1 MPYNHVMSLTSLW
14 ISQKGEL
21 ASKHIQAMVGL
32 AGDGK
37 LRDGSNASEEF
48 REFLTN
54 VPSSMLARYANEC
67 LGEDKFLE
75 ASSALQDV
83 INEVGRRLGFTVQNG
98 LYRGKVN
105 EIGNDG
111 LWHSDDTSAIILEV
125 KTTAA
130 YTIDLD
136 TLANYRK
143 KLATENKI
151 DLEKSSILIVVG
163 RNEKTDSLEAQVRG
177 SRHAWDIRLIS
188 VDMLLRLVT
197 VKEDLETPQTVQKIR
212 QILRP
217 KEYTKVDEIIDL
229 VFSAAKDV
237 KEEEK
242 IQEELEPAEE
252 GEKKFTP
259 VNFREA
265 CITRL
270 QPQLKT
276 VLIKR
281 TAAFFSSSDEQVGV
295 ICLNSRKHE
304 QGTHSKYWFAFHP
317 HQKEAIAKYPH
328 GYVAFGC
335 GSADLIV
342 LIPAKEFVIW
352 LERFW
357 ITELED
363 HFYWHVRIV
372 GDKTKLT
379 MDTKAGFGPIDV
391 TQYLVK

>member
-1 MPYNHVMSLTSLW
+1 
-14 ISQKGEL
+14 
-21 ASKHIQAMVGL
+21 MVGL

-37 LRDGSNASEEF
+37 LRDGGKASEEF

-54 VPSSMLARYANEC
+54 VPSSLLARYANEC
-67 LGEDKFLE
+67 LGSEKFPE
-75 ASSALQDV
+75 GSAALQDV
-83 INEVGRRLGFTVQNG
+83 INEVGRRLGSKVQNG

-111 LWHSDDTSAIILEV
+111 LWRADDDWAIILEV
-125 KTTAA
+125 KTTDA
-130 YTIDLD
+130 YTIDLA

-143 KLATENKI
+143 KLAAEKKI
-151 DLEKSSILIVVG
+151 DLENSSILIVVG
-163 RNEKTDSLEAQVRG
+163 RNETDSLEAQVRG

-188 VDMLLRLVT
+188 IDALLRLVT
-197 VKEDLETPQTVQKIR
+197 VKEELEDPQVVQKIR

-242 IQEELEPAEE
+242 LQHEIETPE
-252 GEKKFTP
+252 GEGKKFAP

-270 QPQLKT
+270 QAHLKT

-281 TAAFFSSSDEQVGV
+281 SAALFSSADEKVGV

-304 QGTHSKYWFAFHP
+304 QGKHSKYWFAFHP
-317 HQKEAIAKYPH
+317 HQKDTITKYQH

-335 GSADLIV
+335 GNAETIIT
-342 LIPAKEFVIW
+342 IPAAEFVGW
-352 LERFW
+352 LDRFW
-357 ITELED
+357 MTELED
-363 HFYWHVRIV
+363 RFYWHVRIV
-372 GDKTKLT
+372 GDKAKFVI
-379 MDTKAGFGPIDV
+379 DTKAGYEALDV
-391 TQYLVK
+391 TQFYMK

>member
-1 MPYNHVMSLTSLW
+1 MSLASLW
-14 ISQKGEL
+14 KSQKGEL
-21 ASKHIQAMVGL
+21 AAKHIQAMIGL

-37 LRDGSNASEEF
+37 LRDGSKASEEF
-48 REFLTN
+48 REFLAN
-54 VPSSMLARYANEC
+54 VPSTMLGRYANEC
-67 LGEDKFLE
+67 LGSEKFPE
-75 ASSALQDV
+75 ASAALQDV
-83 INEVGRRLGFTVQNG
+83 INEVGRRLGFKVQNG

-111 LWHSDDTSAIILEV
+111 LWHSDDSSAIILET
-125 KTTAA
+125 KTTDT
-130 YTIDLD
+130 YTIELD

-143 KLATENKI
+143 KLALEKKI
-151 DLEKSSILIVVG
+151 ELEKSSILIVVG
-163 RNEKTDSLEAQVRG
+163 RNETDSLEAQVRG

-188 VDMLLRLVT
+188 VEALLRLVT
-197 VKEDLETPQTVQKIR
+197 VKEELEDPQVVQKIQ

-242 IQEELEPAEE
+242 IQHEIEPAEE

-265 CITRL
+265 CITKL
-270 QPQLKT
+270 QAQLKT

-281 TAAFFSSSDEQVGV
+281 TAALFSSSDEKVGI
-295 ICLNSRKHE
+295 ICLNSRRHE
-304 QGTHSKYWFAFHP
+304 QGKHSKYWFAFHP
-317 HQKEAIAKYPH
+317 HQKETIAKYAQ

-335 GSADLIV
+335 GSAELIV
-342 LIPAKEFVIW
+342 FVPAKEFVGW

-357 ITELED
+357 TTELED
-363 HFYWHVRIV
+363 RFYWHVRIV
-372 GDKTKLT
+372 GDKAKLT
-379 MDTKAGFGPIDV
+379 MDTKAGFKPIDV

>member
-1 MPYNHVMSLTSLW
+1 MSLSSVWKL
-14 ISQKGEL
+14 QKGEFAL
-21 ASKHIQAMVGL
+21 KPIQAMIGL
-32 AGDGK
+32 AGDDGK
-37 LRDGSNASEEF
+37 LRDGSKASEEF

-67 LGEDKFLE
+67 LGEEKFLE

-83 INEVGRRLGFTVQNG
+83 INEVGRRLGFKVQNG

-111 LWHSDDTSAIILEV
+111 LWHSDDASAIILEV

-130 YTIDLD
+130 YTIDLE

-143 KLATENKI
+143 KLANEKKI
-151 DLEKSSILIVVG
+151 ELEKSSILIVVG
-163 RNEKTDSLEAQVRG
+163 RSEKTDSLEAQVRG

-188 VDMLLRLVT
+188 VEMLMRLVT
-197 VKEDLETPQTVQKIR
+197 VKEDLETPEALKKIR
-212 QILRP
+212 QILQP
-217 KEYTKVDEIIDL
+217 KEYTKVDGIIDL
-229 VFSAAKDV
+229 VFSAAKEV
-237 KEEEK
+237 KEEGKLQIES
-242 IQEELEPAEE
+242 EPPDE

-265 CITRL
+265 CITKL
-270 QPQLKT
+270 QAQLKT

-281 TAAFFSSSDEQVGV
+281 TAALFSSSDEKIGV
-295 ICLNSRKHE
+295 ICLNSRRHE
-304 QGTHSKYWFAFHP
+304 QGKHSKYWFAFHP
-317 HQKEAIAKYPH
+317 HQKETIAKHPQ
-328 GYVAFGC
+328 GYIAFGC

-342 LIPAKEFVIW
+342 FIPAKEFVLW

-357 ITELED
+357 TTELED
-363 HFYWHVRIV
+363 RFYWHVRIV

-379 MDTKAGFGPIDV
+379 MDTKAGFEAIDV

>member
-1 MPYNHVMSLTSLW
+1 
-14 ISQKGEL
+14 
-21 ASKHIQAMVGL
+21 MVGL

-37 LRDGSNASEEF
+37 LRDGGKASEEF
-48 REFLTN
+48 MEFLTN
-54 VPSSMLARYANEC
+54 VPSSMLARYGNEC
-67 LGEDKFLE
+67 LSSEKFSE
-75 ASSALQDV
+75 ASAVLQDV
-83 INEVGRRLGFTVQNG
+83 INEVGRRLGFKVQNG

-111 LWHSDDTSAIILEV
+111 LWHSDEPWAIILEV
-125 KTTAA
+125 KTTDA

-136 TLANYRK
+136 TLVNYRK
-143 KLATENKI
+143 KLATEKKFE
-151 DLEKSSILIVVG
+151 LERSSILIVVG
-163 RNEKTDSLEAQVRG
+163 RNETDSLEAQVRG

-188 VDMLLRLVT
+188 VDALLRLVT
-197 VKEDLETPQTVQKIR
+197 VKEELEDPQVVRKIR

-237 KEEEK
+237 KEEEE
-242 IQEELEPAEE
+242 IEEEIETKGK

-270 QPQLKT
+270 QAHLKT

-281 TAAFFSSSDEQVGV
+281 SAALFSSADETVGV

-304 QGTHSKYWFAFHP
+304 QGKHSKYWFAFHP
-317 HQKEAIAKYPH
+317 HQKETIAKYRQ

-335 GSADLIV
+335 GSAEMIV
-342 LIPAKEFVIW
+342 AIPSKEFVGW
-352 LERFW
+352 LDRFSK
-357 ITELED
+357 TELED
-363 HFYWHVRIV
+363 RFYWHVRIV
-372 GDKTKLT
+372 ADKAEFYI
-379 MDTKAGFGPIDV
+379 DTKAGYEALDV
-391 TQYLVK
+391 TKYFLK